1 MAVYDPRGGGNVHVD
16 RALTNISVGFPNNG
30 MVGETLFPVVKVAFQ
45 TGFWY
50 QFGRE
55 GWLPEDEY
63 RAPGT
68 ETLEVPGL
76 TVAITPY
83 FAKEYALAIAVT
95 DEEREQADA
104 PMDPDRDGTDL
115 VTSKL
120 LLKREQRM
128 KDLVTTTANYHT
140 GHSVTLAGAT
150 QWSAYATSTP
160 IADIKTGLRKVHSVL
175 FMEPNT
181 AIIPYEVMAIL
192 EDHPDFIERIKYSQ
206 PGIITADIIASMVG
220 VQRIIVPGMGF
231 NSGVPGG
238 ATTLAYLWG
247 KDVVLAWVPPR
258 AGLKIPA
265 FAYEINWRYPG
276 GQAQVVTRWRVEAR
290 KSDIVRVSRRYTL
303 KMIAVDAGTGGS
315 IAGYVIKA
323 AVA

>member
-1 MAVYDPRGGGNVHVD
+1 
-16 RALTNISVGFPNNG
+16 
-30 MVGETLFPVVKVAFQ
+30 
-45 TGFWY
+45 
-50 QFGRE
+50 
-55 GWLPEDEY
+55 LPEDEY

-76 TVAITPY
+76 TVATTPY
-83 FAKEYALAIAVT
+83 MAREYALAIAVT
-95 DEEREQADA
+95 DEERENADSQFS
-104 PMDPDRDGTDL
+104 PDRDGTEL
-115 VTSKL
+115 ITSKL
-120 LLKREQRM
+120 LMKREQRI
-128 KDLVTTTANYHT
+128 KDMVTTTANYHT

-160 IADIKTGLRKVHSVL
+160 IADIKTGLRKVHSIL

-181 AIIPYEVMAIL
+181 GIIPYEVMSIL

-206 PGIITADIIASMVG
+206 AGIITADIIASMVG
-220 VQRIIVPGMGF
+220 LQRIIVPGLGY

-238 ATTLAYLWG
+238 AVTLAYLWG

-265 FAYEINWRYPG
+265 FAYEIVWRYPG
-276 GQAQVVTRWRVEAR
+276 GQTQVVTRWREEKR
-290 KSDIVRVSRRYTL
+290 KSDLIRVSRRYTL